1 MSKAERLKLFKEFAK
16 QKTRWSKVTL
26 NAVKDVMVNGYS
38 QTSVAQSYNIH
49 KQAVNR
55 AVMKYR
61 AYLSFSL
68 K

>member
-16 QKTRWSKVTL
+16 QKTRWSKITL
-26 NAVKDVMVNGYS
+26 NAVKDVVVNGYS
-38 QTSVAQSYNIH
+38 QVSVAKTYNLH

-61 AYLSFSL
+61 AYLTLSL

>member
-16 QKTRWSKVTL
+16 QKTRWSKITL
-26 NAVKDVMVNGYS
+26 NAVKDVVVNDYS
-38 QTSVAQSYNIH
+38 QVSVAKAYSLH

>member
-1 MSKAERLKLFKEFAK
+1 MSKAERLKLFKGFAK
-16 QKTRWSKVTL
+16 QKTRWSEVTL

-38 QTSVAQSYNIH
+38 QISVAQSYKLH

-61 AYLSFSL
+61 AYLALSL

>member
-26 NAVKDVMVNGYS
+26 DVVKDVMVNGYS
-38 QTSVAQSYNIH
+38 QISVAKSYGLH